1 MALYEKKSDDGDS
14 DVIPISYFAPKDKM
28 PSHSDSEGLQV
39 DMTNAPEVAHL
50 YGQHKLYYNPPE
62 YRHPESEPESEP
74 SLQKKQIHVPF
85 GLGIWTFGLLIGVLV
100 AAVVGAGVGGGCA
113 AALGN
118 CSSNITE
125 CTECSEA
132 APVETISCPSIE
144 PNNTSSENTT
154 DPYVP
159 RRASAVES
167 LELNCPTDFRQR
179 TVFKSNKGYEFSW
192 YCGVNVPAGDPA
204 KGGGIMGDVAPII
217 AYTLEDCLNACAAM
231 IDRDENRGTGVK
243 CKSVVF
249 DRRMAE
255 MVGKLGANCFLKN
268 GTKPEGGEWGFDNDD
283 MAYAE
288 RND

>member
-1 MALYEKKSDDGDS
+1 MIVL
-14 DVIPISYFAPKDKM
+14 
-28 PSHSDSEGLQV
+28 PS
-39 DMTNAPEVAHL
+39 N
-50 YGQHKLYYNPPE
+50 N
-62 YRHPESEPESEP
+62 
-74 SLQKKQIHVPF
+74 
-85 GLGIWTFGLLIGVLV
+85 
-100 AAVVGAGVGGGCA
+100 
-113 AALGN
+113 
-118 CSSNITE
+118 TE
-125 CTECSEA
+125 RTECSEA

-159 RRASAVES
+159 RRASAVER

-204 KGGGIMGDVAPII
+204 KGGGVMGDVAPII

-268 GTKPEGGEWGFDNDD
+268 GTKPEGGEWGFNDD
-283 MAYAE
+283 LMAYAE